1 MKRFLLILLTLIPI
15 FAKSQDKVKFIANGV
30 TCSMCSNAIHKSL
43 KSNKEILTIEPN
55 LETQEWN
62 LLWSKDKFEISKLIK
77 LVESAGFSVGKVWL
91 NEKIIFEQAKKKK
104 RNTF

>member
-43 KSNKEILTIEPN
+43 KSNELH
-55 LETQEWN
+55 
-62 LLWSKDKFEISKLIK
+62 IS
-77 LVESAGFSVGKVWL
+77 
-91 NEKIIFEQAKKKK
+91 
-104 RNTF
+104 